1 MTMRNSFIK
10 MIIILSLSIFII
22 QCAQVNYVGKT
33 YTPTTDIDV
42 YYSEHEIEKEY
53 TSIGQAMGSGGFLV
67 SNEKIQ
73 EKLVAKARAVGADA
87 VIIKE
92 VEKTKVVVNDST
104 EEERHIKATFIKYK

>member
-1 MTMRNSFIK
+1 MKHIFIK
-10 MIIILSLSIFII
+10 MIIILSLSFFII

-33 YTPTTDIDV
+33 YTPTSEIDI
-42 YYSEHEIEKEY
+42 YYSDHEIEKEY
-53 TSIGQAMGSGGFLV
+53 TTIGHATGSGGFMV

-73 EKLVAKARAVGADA
+73 EKLIQKARAVGADG

-92 VEKTKVVVNDST
+92 VEKTKVVVDDST